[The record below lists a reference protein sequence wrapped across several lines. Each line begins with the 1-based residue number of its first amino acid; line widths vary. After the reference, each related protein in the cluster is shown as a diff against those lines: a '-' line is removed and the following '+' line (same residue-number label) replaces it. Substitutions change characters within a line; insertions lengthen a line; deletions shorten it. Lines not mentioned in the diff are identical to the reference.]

1 MSADLQTWLDNPLAY
16 QLGWALLHFLWQGA
30 LVGVLYAALRRSM
43 ANQSP
48 QTRYLLGI
56 TTLAS
61 LVILPIVT
69 LVHMHNAAA
78 VAGAA
83 GSWSDALTA
92 LAHNGISVSPLS
104 RLRDWLR
111 PLVPWT
117 VPAWSMGVALVG
129 ARYLLGWRKAR
140 RLMQHAAEAAPEVWQ
155 QTVGRLA
162 TTLGV
167 RVSVQLTLTAR
178 VAAPCVVGWLKPVI
192 LLPPAT
198 LSGLSALQ
206 LEMLLAHELAHIRR
220 YDYLVNLLQAAVE
233 TLLFYHPVVG
243 WISRDVRRER
253 ELCCD
258 DMAVRACG
266 DAVNYAHALA
276 DLAALRLST
285 ENFAMT
291 ANGGDLTLR
300 VERLLL
306 NPHLATASP
315 RFGGAAFLATLCTVA
330 ALGIMSYARPAS
342 SPLPF
347 FKNFGVSTPR
357 HVPQPGRITA
367 SQAKAHA
374 DVVLE
379 RGKIDMPVPANR
391 MTVQTVIL
399 VAAIDDEMLTPLAAP
414 AMPMVPADAAETTPA
429 ADSSTSLAVAY
440 PEAARLQNA
449 LDSRQATAAIQI
461 IPLHPLVSDP
471 VAAGQRAAAPHHFYC
486 EPLTG
491 SRVCR

>member
-1 MSADLQTWLDNPLAY
+1 MSADLQAWLDNPLAY
-16 QLGWALLHFLWQGA
+16 QLGWTLLHFLWQGA
-30 LVGVLYAALRRSM
+30 LVGILYAALRQSAARH
-43 ANQSP
+43 SP
-48 QTRYLLGI
+48 QSRYLLGI
-56 TTLAS
+56 ATLAT

-69 LVHMHNAAA
+69 LVHMHKAAA
-78 VAGAA
+78 IAGAA
-83 GSWSDALTA
+83 NTWSDAFTT
-92 LAHNGISVSPLS
+92 LARNGISVSPLN

-117 VPAWSMGVALVG
+117 VPVWSIGVALVG
-129 ARYLLGWRKAR
+129 ARYVLGWRKAR
-140 RLMQHAAEAAPEVWQ
+140 QLMQHAVETAPEVWQ
-155 QTVGRLA
+155 QTVCRLA
-162 TTLGV
+162 TKLGV
-167 RVSVQLTLTAR
+167 RVGVQLTLTAR
-178 VAAPCVVGWLKPVI
+178 VTAPCVVGWLKPVI

-285 ENFAMT
+285 ENFAMA

-306 NPHLATASP
+306 NPHATAAVP
-315 RFGGAAFLATLCTVA
+315 RFNGTAFLTALCAVA
-330 ALGIMSYARPAS
+330 ALGMMSYTRPVS
-342 SPLPF
+342 LPLPLLKSF
-347 FKNFGVSTPR
+347 SSVAPR
-357 HVPQPGRITA
+357 HVLQAAPDTGPPVMHHVATALEHARVRLPAPPNPMQPQRVTA
-367 SQAKAHA
+367 AI
-374 DVVLE
+374 V
-379 RGKIDMPVPANR
+379 
-391 MTVQTVIL
+391 
-399 VAAIDDEMLTPLAAP
+399 IDDEMITPLTAP
-414 AMPMVPADAAETTPA
+414 AVPAVSAAIAETPQQA
-429 ADSSTSLAVAY
+429 VVSTSLAAAY
-440 PEAARLQNA
+440 PEVTRAQDT
-449 LDSRQATAAIQI
+449 LDPRQATAAMQI
-461 IPLHPLVSDP
+461 ISLHHLVIDP
-471 VAAGQRAAAPHHFYC
+471 VAAGQHTGPHHVYC

>member
-1 MSADLQTWLDNPLAY
+1 MNAGLQAWLDNPLAY
-16 QLGWALLHFLWQGA
+16 QLGWTLLHFLWQGA
-30 LVGVLYAALRRSM
+30 LVGILYAALRQSTARH
-43 ANQSP
+43 SP

-56 TTLAS
+56 ATLAT
-61 LVILPIVT
+61 LVILPVVT
-69 LVHMHNAAA
+69 LVHMHKAVA

-83 GSWSDALTA
+83 NTWRDAFTT
-92 LAHNGISVSPLS
+92 LAHNGISVSPLI

-129 ARYLLGWRKAR
+129 ARYVLGWRKAR
-140 RLMQHAAEAAPEVWQ
+140 QLMQHAAEAAPEVWQ
-155 QTVGRLA
+155 QTVRRLA
-162 TTLGV
+162 IKIGV
-167 RVSVQLTLTAR
+167 RVGVQLTLTAR
-178 VAAPCVVGWLKPVI
+178 VTAPCVVGWLKPVI

-285 ENFAMT
+285 ENFAMA
-291 ANGGDLTLR
+291 ANGGDLTMR

-306 NPHLATASP
+306 NPHSTAVVP
-315 RFGGAAFLATLCTVA
+315 RFNSLAFLAALCAVA
-330 ALGIMSYARPAS
+330 ALGIMSYTRPVSA
-342 SPLPF
+342 PLPLLKSF
-347 FKNFGVSTPR
+347 SVVAPR
-357 HVPQPGRITA
+357 HVLEAMPDTGSPVTM
-367 SQAKAHA
+367 HA
-374 DVVLE
+374 AAALE
-379 RGKIDMPVPANR
+379 RARVHLPISPNQMLAQAVTPVAVIDNEIIIPPAPPS
-391 MTVQTVIL
+391 MS
-399 VAAIDDEMLTPLAAP
+399 AAATEPSLQVTA
-414 AMPMVPADAAETTPA
+414 
-429 ADSSTSLAVAY
+429 STSLAPAY
-440 PEAARLQNA
+440 PEATRPHDM
-449 LDSRQATAAIQI
+449 LDPRQATAAMQI
-461 IPLHPLVSDP
+461 ISLRHLVSDP
-471 VAAGQRAAAPHHFYC
+471 VATEQHASPPHAYC